1 MKWKRKKEKE
11 KKHIFFSIV
20 GYEIP
25 TKIQS
30 IKTMPSIRLDILVSS
45 SYTLVGRMHNI
56 HL

>member
-1 MKWKRKKEKE
+1 MEKEKRKK
-11 KKHIFFSIV
+11 KHIV